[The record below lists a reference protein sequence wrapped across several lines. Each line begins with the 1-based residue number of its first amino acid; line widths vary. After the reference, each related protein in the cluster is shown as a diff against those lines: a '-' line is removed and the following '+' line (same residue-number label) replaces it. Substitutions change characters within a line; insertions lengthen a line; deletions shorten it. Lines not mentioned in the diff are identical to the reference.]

1 MSKKNPG
8 KAIAVSVLAVT
19 FAVIAVPVY
28 GQSQLQGF
36 FNPSYKYREWF
47 DQTSSRRVFLEVSE
61 NSQASESS
69 IAAKY
74 PYPDK
79 DFVMTEAFWKKS
91 SNAIAGGKSD
101 WFDTEIIR
109 QRAEVEKYPPGHGFP
124 RLDVSGRARVEPGLP
139 QGFHVVRAR
148 QTGRFRKL
156 TRIDD
161 ENLQSFE

>member
-101 WFDTEIIR
+101 WFHTEIIR
-109 QRAEVEKYPPGHGFP
+109 QRAEVKNTP
-124 RLDVSGRARVEPGLP
+124 RPWISTAGCI
-139 QGFHVVRAR
+139 
-148 QTGRFRKL
+148 RKGAG
-156 TRIDD
+156 
-161 ENLQSFE
+161 